1 MRHSY
6 EGKQTGKGRWG
17 ERGDK
22 DEELVDWNE
31 QSQSVVGSQKPSH
44 IERKQRNVAKDE

>member
-1 MRHSY
+1 MRHPY
-6 EGKQTGKGRWG
+6 EGEQAGKGWWG

-31 QSQSVVGSQKPSH
+31 QSQSLVGSQKPSH
-44 IERKQRNVAKDE
+44 LKREQGNVAKDE